1 MKYTISIL
9 TFIIIN
15 FITLTSYGRTITIEE
30 ATSKAKEFI
39 STQQGYSASRTNS
52 TIDLVLVDISQ
63 YLYVFNNPTGGFII
77 ISSEDSAE
85 SILGYS
91 NTGRMDND
99 IPVNLKAWIRNYERQ
114 IEYAKENNIRY
125 LASRADATPVK
136 RDKIEPLIKTKW
148 DQGSPYNKYCPE
160 INGRKC
166 WAGCVATAMAQVMN
180 YYKWPDKAHGE
191 HYYYWQDQKLSIDLD
206 NTVFDW
212 DNMTMDNIAQ
222 LMKICGYTT
231 SMSYGLNSSGAHTA
245 SAFNALKNYFYYKGE
260 RLQKIS
266 TPKSQM
272 EWFDYCY
279 DVLSTKHPILCS
291 VVGLGGDPGHACVCD
306 GYDGKG
312 YFHFNWG
319 WSGHYDGYFR
329 LDAVKEVG
337 YKFGQ
342 FNEVIVVEPDYEK
355 IGDVISPNTTAHM
368 PFLYIGDKDGQDR
381 YNDENE
387 PDDIYSSMIN
397 SEDICLIKEV
407 GLRIVDSNSDS
418 YYLSLYG
425 FDENNEVTIRED
437 NTKWSSWQSAVR
449 VGYILNIAQE
459 LGLKDGIYKAYPAYI
474 GRSDNNWHDI
484 IIDYDYCVRYVLM
497 KVTNGKISFYMPDM
511 NDTSVIVKDRTI
523 HIEKANAKKICIFN
537 ASGMMV
543 YSGYDETIKL
553 SCGGLYTIRIDT
565 QSSPF
570 FKSIVVK

>member
-1 MKYTISIL
+1 MKNSTRIL
-9 TFIIIN
+9 VFIIIN
-15 FITLTSYGRTITIEE
+15 FVSQIVYGRTITIEE

-39 STQQGYSASRTNS
+39 STQQGHSTSRSNPTV
-52 TIDLVLVDISQ
+52 DLTLVDISQ
-63 YLYVFNNPTGGFII
+63 YLYAFNKSTGGFII
-77 ISSEDSAE
+77 VSSEDNTE

-91 NTGRMDND
+91 NTGRIDNN
-99 IPVNLKAWIRNYERQ
+99 IPVNLKAWIGNYEKQ
-114 IEYAKENNIRY
+114 IKYAKDNNIRHI
-125 LASRADATPVK
+125 ASRADATTVK
-136 RDKIEPLIKTKW
+136 RGKIEPLIKTKW
-148 DQGSPYNKYCPE
+148 NQGSPYNKYCPE
-160 INGRKC
+160 INGQKC

-191 HYYYWQDQKLSIDLD
+191 HYYYWQDQKLSIDLE
-206 NTVFDW
+206 NTIFNW

-231 SMSYGLNSSGAHTA
+231 SMSYGLNSSSAFMT

-272 EWFDYCY
+272 GWFDYCY
-279 DVLSTKHPILCS
+279 DVLSTNRPILCS

-342 FNEVIVVEPDYEK
+342 LDEIIVVEPDYEK
-355 IGDVISPNTTAHM
+355 IGDIISPNTTAHM
-368 PFLYIGDKDGQDR
+368 PFLYICNQDGQNR
-381 YNDENE
+381 YTDENE
-387 PDDIYSSMIN
+387 PDDVYLCMIN
-397 SEDICLIKEV
+397 SEDINLVKEV

-425 FDENNEVTIRED
+425 FDENNKVAIQGD
-437 NTKWSSWQSAVR
+437 NTKWSSRWSAVR
-449 VGYILNIAQE
+449 VDYIVNLAQE
-459 LGLKDGIYKAYPAYI
+459 LGLKDGIYKAYSAYI

-484 IIDYDYCVRYVLM
+484 IINYDFCVRYVLI
-497 KVTNGKISFYMPDM
+497 KVANGKISLYMPDM

-523 HIEKANAKKICIFN
+523 HIEKANAKKIRIFN

-565 QSSPF
+565 QTSPF